1 MKKAVYIEFDQY
13 GEELS
18 GHCARFAY
26 RLMNFCVKAEEV
38 ALLPI
43 EAMIDGDLVKLD
55 ECSIV
60 GRKDDYTFMIIPNFA
75 EDMPAIAQG
84 VMMEHPE
91 FKQSMEEKTLD
102 TVDEKGQSIKKNIRY
117 LLLKMPEVDDE
128 RYKVLKNGVELCY
141 NDCKAAMEL
150 ANNKFDAKL
159 TPLLAGESDAD
170 IESLKNV
177 RDKVNT
183 EWGDH
188 REKLYHEKI
197 QEIEDAHNNW
207 MADRVEDTLT
217 RLQDEDRAKHDDY
230 SAHSMKMGSD
240 DEF

>member
-102 TVDEKGQSIKKNIRY
+102 TVDEKGQSIKKNIEY
-117 LLLKMPEVDDE
+117 PLS
-128 RYKVLKNGVELCY
+128 
-141 NDCKAAMEL
+141 AA
-150 ANNKFDAKL
+150 
-159 TPLLAGESDAD
+159 
-170 IESLKNV
+170 
-177 RDKVNT
+177 
-183 EWGDH
+183 
-188 REKLYHEKI
+188 
-197 QEIEDAHNNW
+197 EDA
-207 MADRVEDTLT
+207 RGG
-217 RLQDEDRAKHDDY
+217 R
-230 SAHSMKMGSD
+230 
-240 DEF
+240 

>member
-1 MKKAVYIEFDQY
+1 MKKAVYREFDQY

-60 GRKDDYTFMIIPNFA
+60 GKKDDYTFMIIPNFA
-75 EDMPAIAQG
+75 EDMEAIALG

-91 FKQSMEEKTLD
+91 FKQSREEMTLD
-102 TVDEKGQSIKKNIRY
+102 TVDEEGRSIKKDISY
-117 LLLKMPEVDDE
+117 LLLKMPEVDDN
-128 RYKVLKNGVELCY
+128 RYKVLKDGVEVVY

-150 ANNKFDAKL
+150 ANTKGEANIS
-159 TPLLAGESDAD
+159 PLLVGESDED
-170 IESLKNV
+170 IEKLKKV
-177 RDKVNT
+177 RDKVNA
-183 EWGDH
+183 EWTDH
-188 REKLYHEKI
+188 REKLYHEKL
-197 QEIEDAHNNW
+197 QEIEDAHNFW
-207 MADRVEDTLT
+207 MADRVEETLT
-217 RLQDEDRAKHDDY
+217 FMQDEAAHNDDAG
-230 SAHSMKMGSD
+230 SSMRLNPED
-240 DEF
+240 D